1 MTDTALRYANAEE
14 LVSAM
19 DAYADAR
26 QVYKY
31 RAEANGFKADV
42 KSAKFTM
49 DRARVE
55 LVRLL
60 VDLQK

>member
-14 LVSAM
+14 LLDAF

-26 QVYKY
+26 EVYKY
-31 RAEANGFKADV
+31 RVGAKGLKTDV
-42 KSAKFTM
+42 AGAKFTM